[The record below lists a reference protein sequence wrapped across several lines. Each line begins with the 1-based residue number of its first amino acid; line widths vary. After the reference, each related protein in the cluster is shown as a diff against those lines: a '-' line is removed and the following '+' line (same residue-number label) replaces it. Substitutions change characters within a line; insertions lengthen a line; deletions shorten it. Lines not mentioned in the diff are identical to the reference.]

1 MAFATSFLTGMLQ
14 RKLDNWGQED
24 AQIADRIQKIGEQLV
39 TAEDNAAQKVA
50 KLDKVARIMY
60 KKNGDK
66 GIQQVAYNVDGNFID
81 LSKDVDEIVESLRFD
96 EPDPQWLRNVGNPT
110 EYLGQLT
117 QDMYE
122 KDIAMYTNLYD
133 SLNTG
138 NKTVQALVPQRDYTN
153 LFSDIG
159 TVPSMGKEPITTSAL
174 GEDITKV
181 EQISQDAG
189 MAKVSMALA
198 NNSSLTIPEILASD
212 LLNPLQKELFKDK
225 IKYQS
230 AEDLAMEV
238 AMNMAADTAIAEMLK
253 TKDPNVIYKNIKD
266 AFGMQSQDELLQSYE
281 TKVRSQ
287 QELDLIAENPIAQ
300 SFLAGG
306 VDIVPSYDYLSDDE
320 KAKGV
325 IELDSDAITDDNEII
340 KIVEQAVKEG
350 KILKVLGKGYEFF
363 VPL

>member
-1 MAFATSFLTGMLQ
+1 MAFATSFLTGALT
-14 RKLDNWGQED
+14 RKLENWGQED
-24 AQIADRIQKIGEQLV
+24 EAIAERIKGIGEQLV
-39 TAEDNAAQKVA
+39 TAEDNASQKVD

-96 EPDPQWLRNVGNPT
+96 EPDPEWLKTIGNPT

-122 KDIAMYTNLYD
+122 KDTSMYNNLYN

-138 NKTVQALVPQRDYTN
+138 DKTAKMLVPERNYTN

-159 TVPSMGKEPITTSAL
+159 TVPSMGKEPIATSAL
-174 GEDITKV
+174 GEDISKIEEIT
-181 EQISQDAG
+181 QDTG
-189 MAKVSMALA
+189 IAKVSMALA
-198 NNSSLTIPEILASD
+198 NNTALTIPEILASD
-212 LLNPLQKELFKDK
+212 LLNPLEQELFKDK

-253 TKDPNVIYKNIKD
+253 TKDPKVIYTQIKN
-266 AFGMQSQDELLQSYE
+266 AFGMQSEEQLLQSYE

-287 QELDLIAENPIAQ
+287 EELNLIEANPIAQ
-300 SFLAGG
+300 TFLAGG
-306 VDIVPSYDYLSDDE
+306 VDIVASYDYLSDDQ
-320 KAKGV
+320 KSKGV
-325 IELDSDAITDDNEII
+325 IELDSDVVTDDNEII
-340 KIVEQAVKEG
+340 RIVEQAVNEG
-350 KILKVLGKGYEFF
+350 KILKVLGKGYDFF